1 MVKFGVAYFNVGFVL
16 LGFGLCYGCEFGVLD
31 WCLGVLGMFNLIW
44 LFVCSVGWLVLGW
57 FCRFD
62 CVSSFCFD

>member
-31 WCLGVLGMFNLIW
+31 WCLEGVGY
-44 LFVCSVGWLVLGW
+44 V
-57 FCRFD
+57 
-62 CVSSFCFD
+62 